1 MQRKNDEMAQK
12 WQALEFEFF
21 LTGKCF
27 VDVKAV
33 ITQQRYNK
41 WFTIRTYVILCIVV
55 LQNVLIL
62 IATGNKV

>member
-12 WQALEFEFF
+12 WQALEFESF

-27 VDVKAV
+27 VDVQAV

-41 WFTIRTYVILCIVV
+41 WFTIRTYVIL
-55 LQNVLIL
+55 L
-62 IATGNKV
+62 